1 MLKDYCPKCFEDM
14 NVEITSMVTL
24 ASYEVLLWQKRHEHI
39 FIAGDMWEIWFNLNV
54 DTGERARPREAYH
67 CGECDFEWDRI

>member
-1 MLKDYCPKCFEDM
+1 MLKDYCPKCFEDK

-24 ASYEVLLWQKRHEHI
+24 ALLWQKRHEHT

-54 DTGERARPREAYH
+54 DTGERARPREAYL
-67 CGECDFEWDRI
+67 CGVCGFEWDRI